1 MLLFLI
7 EVITLKNCSVTVLNM
22 VTCASCVLRNTIIF
36 QGNVLVTLSLFFQA
50 MKKKDTKDIKIRVIE
65 VILDNGT
72 KEYLATNLFD
82 STITQSMFQELY
94 FYRWPVE
101 LKYKELK
108 SRLAIEEF
116 SGATTTSVFQEFY
129 INMLLSNLSSLIK
142 KQANRA
148 FIIGFMKRL
157 VSKILCTIST
167 IDEINILYSKAVR
180 NRSQIMPGRTF
191 KRKKNKAKGRT
202 HFNHQK
208 VSF

>member
-1 MLLFLI
+1 MCLMR
-7 EVITLKNCSVTVLNM
+7 LKENYNISRKCSGDIITVLP
-22 VTCASCVLRNTIIF
+22 
-36 QGNVLVTLSLFFQA
+36 GDE
-50 MKKKDTKDIKIRVIE
+50 KKDTKDIKIRVIE

-116 SGATTTSVFQEFY
+116 SGATTTSVFQQFY

-142 KQANRA
+142 NQADEDIEISAKSSNKYRYQAKRA

-157 VSKILCTIST
+157 LPKILCTIST
-167 IDEINILYSKAVR
+167 IDEINRLYSEAVR

>member
-1 MLLFLI
+1 
-7 EVITLKNCSVTVLNM
+7 
-22 VTCASCVLRNTIIF
+22 
-36 QGNVLVTLSLFFQA
+36 
-50 MKKKDTKDIKIRVIE
+50 
-65 VILDNGT
+65 
-72 KEYLATNLFD
+72 
-82 STITQSMFQELY
+82 MFQELY

-142 KQANRA
+142 NQADEEIEISAKSSNKYHYQANRT